1 MGETVSHAAHC
12 RQIGLVR
19 RRFRPSASN
28 NLAEQLDGRRF
39 GPQPVVRLSPEPG
52 PLIRSA
58 ALFPVRS
65 AASRGGADARAC
77 GLGMTTT
84 SITTTTTP
92 TAGTG

>member
-1 MGETVSHAAHC
+1 M
-12 RQIGLVR
+12 
-19 RRFRPSASN
+19 
-28 NLAEQLDGRRF
+28 
-39 GPQPVVRLSPEPG
+39 
-52 PLIRSA
+52 IRST

-65 AASRGGADARAC
+65 AASRGGADARAS